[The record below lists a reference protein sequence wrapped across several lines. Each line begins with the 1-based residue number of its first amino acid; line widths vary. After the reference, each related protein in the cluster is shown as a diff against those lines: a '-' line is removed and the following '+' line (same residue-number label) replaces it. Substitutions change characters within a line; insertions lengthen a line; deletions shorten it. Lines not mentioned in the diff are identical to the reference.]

1 VYAVGVNTRHVDRGV
16 QDGRYQIVKVHE
28 MHKDRCGLSQLY
40 LWYAS
45 KGSSLVLL
53 YTVSIGGRVC
63 LGE

>member
-1 VYAVGVNTRHVDRGV
+1 MSIEVSKTGDIRSSREL
-16 QDGRYQIVKVHE
+16 QQ